1 MLDAFSDWWERDHMS
16 DLTKDD
22 VAGMMRFWYEQV
34 VDEQKKVLREYKK
47 KAKSQTQLQI
57 EPVLTIASIKEDQA
71 QKDNLEP
78 IEA

>member
-1 MLDAFSDWWERDHMS
+1 MS

-22 VAGMMRFWYEQV
+22 VAGMMRFWYEQA
-34 VDEQKKVLREYKK
+34 VDEQKKELREYKK

-57 EPVLTIASIKEDQA
+57 EPVPLTIESIKEDQV